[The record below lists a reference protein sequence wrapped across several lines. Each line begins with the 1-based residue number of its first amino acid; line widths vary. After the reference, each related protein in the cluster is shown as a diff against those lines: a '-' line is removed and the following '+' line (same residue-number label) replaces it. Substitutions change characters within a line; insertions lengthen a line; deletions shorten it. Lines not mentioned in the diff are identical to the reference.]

1 MPGAVLEVG
10 RRWQVRL
17 DKSIGEGGFGAVFRA
32 KDTKGSPPCDSA
44 AKRVSLT
51 NPVDKEAFHT
61 ELSVLHVVHDI
72 ESVIGLQGSADTGE
86 HGWMFLEMATGGEL
100 FDRLID
106 SGSLSE
112 RKWPRTHPLNP
123 DRCASRDG
131 LLARQSPLSSGRQH
145 EGAAR
150 GSGAKLEMRAM
161 QLFVPP
167 PVTCLCTWPSFATA
181 AAPDIPNPALVPPL
195 ARSMHPQIRHGLTC
209 RG

>member
-1 MPGAVLEVG
+1 MTLPHLDQGLRRISSKSPMRLWILRLRGRRSPFSFQVLGEGALACYCSETPGPPAMPGAVLEVG

-112 RKWPRTHPLNP
+112 RKCHARTP
-123 DRCASRDG
+123 
-131 LLARQSPLSSGRQH
+131 
-145 EGAAR
+145 
-150 GSGAKLEMRAM
+150 
-161 QLFVPP
+161 
-167 PVTCLCTWPSFATA
+167 
-181 AAPDIPNPALVPPL
+181 
-195 ARSMHPQIRHGLTC
+195 
-209 RG
+209 